1 MTSVCDIQAEAAR
14 KSKRAKSR
22 WLNRALSNC
31 FDLWF
36 DDVFVD
42 AAELYLGLSNKDS
55 SIAQQR
61 LREARAARAKYQ
73 DLGAILGM
81 SYPAA
86 EVE

>member
-1 MTSVCDIQAEAAR
+1 MLEEKCSHFMALLSGDWVKNSFKGWADAAR

-42 AAELYLGLSNKDS
+42 AAGNRPTD
-55 SIAQQR
+55 R
-61 LREARAARAKYQ
+61 N
-73 DLGAILGM
+73 
-81 SYPAA
+81 
-86 EVE
+86 